1 MPGQL
6 VRQPWYAQLRAASL
20 VVIVGVLATPGS
32 TAEAAP
38 AAEAQ
43 RRAGEQF
50 FETKIRPILAE
61 HCYKCHGPD
70 RHKANLRLDSL
81 HAMLAGGDSGPA
93 IIAGDAPHSLLVQVI
108 SYSDDY
114 VQMPPTKKLPDALTA
129 ALTRW
134 VQMGAP
140 WPGSEHNQPAPPR
153 AAFAITDRDR
163 AYWFFQPIGRPSEPQ
178 VANAKWAAGPV
189 DLFILQAL
197 EKKNLAPNSPATRRE
212 LIRRVFF
219 DLIGLPPT
227 PAEVERFVADPSP
240 AAYENVLDELLRRP
254 QYGERWGRHWLDVV
268 RFAQTNGYERDDEK
282 PFAWRYRDYVIRAFN
297 EDKPYDRFLI
307 EQLAGD
313 ELEHPDS
320 GALTATG
327 FYRLGVWDDEPDD
340 ARMAEFD
347 GLDDVIV
354 SSSAAFMG
362 LTVGCA
368 RCHDHMFDPISQADY
383 YRLLAFF
390 RNVRPYQKPQY
401 NENSA
406 TYAPLIEPE
415 KASRWFAAQ
424 KSQVAPLEAQ
434 MHAAKSQPEKK
445 QLKARLEKLK
455 RNGGAAPFDWALAV
469 RESGTKAPATHV
481 LIRGNAGTP
490 GAEVQPA
497 VLSVLGG
504 RQLAITPPADGQT
517 SGRRL
522 ALARWLAARDNPLP
536 ARVMANRIWQHHFG
550 QGIVKSTNDFGH
562 AGTGPTHPELLDWL
576 AAELIDSGWSV
587 KHLHKVIMLSS
598 AYRMSSRAD
607 NPRAVAADP
616 GNDLLWRQNLR
627 RLEAESIR
635 DTVLAVSGE
644 LNPAMGGR
652 GFFPH
657 LSGEVLAGSSKP
669 GYGWELSPERDRTRR
684 SIYGFVKRSLM
695 DPMLETFDYSN
706 TVQPL
711 GERPV
716 TTVAPQSLMLLND
729 DFMQT
734 QAAAF
739 AERLEREAGSD
750 LRQQIRLAYRLAA
763 SRAPTER
770 EVALAIEY
778 CQRQEP
784 QFAAIA
790 RRLTFRPDVPFSL
803 TSGFLERLRPADL
816 LAGPAHGW
824 SYYRGRWV
832 GGYEGVKS
840 VDPLRGPFALWR
852 GAVFA
857 NGAIDGRITL
867 GEASELGSL
876 ILRATAEGDLFRGY
890 SIDFNSRAGS
900 VSLRRHGAE
909 LTLLAEADAPL
920 PTGQPLPV
928 KIEAQGPRIRVWING
943 TRPVLD
949 ITDPQPL
956 NDAGRVGVASWGA
969 GISLDG
975 FMVDTLDRQL
985 DLATAP
991 SMAGGT
997 SETNGPLARWQYFGG
1012 NWSASA
1018 DGGYGVQPIPGG
1030 KAIWLEPTL
1039 GDGVVE
1045 AEILLRGS
1053 AGDAGLILRVNQP
1066 TDGVDALTAYNINFK
1081 PNLLR
1086 LGKHQNNWKQ
1096 LASAPLKLETNRWH
1110 RVQVRLN
1117 GPRIRIYVDG
1127 AERPQ
1132 LDFVDANPLP
1142 AGKVGLRTFNA
1153 SFALRHLKV
1162 TAGGHQW
1169 TADFR
1174 TQQPLPD
1181 AVGQSRPAGV
1191 DPRRQD
1197 CRRQALQSLCL
1208 LILNLNELVYID

>member
-1 MPGQL
+1 MPGQP
-6 VRQPWYAQLRAASL
+6 VRPSWYACPQLASL
-20 VVIVGVLATPGS
+20 VAVAMLLAASGLYA
-32 TAEAAP
+32 AEGAP
-38 AAEAQ
+38 PAPPAEAQ

-50 FETKIRPILAE
+50 FETKVRPILAE

-114 VQMPPTKKLPDALTA
+114 VQMPPTKKLPDALIA
-129 ALTRW
+129 DLTRW

-140 WPGSEHNQPAPPR
+140 WPGSEHSQPAAPR
-153 AAFAITDRDR
+153 KAFEITDRDR
-163 AYWFFQPIGRPSEPQ
+163 AYWFFQPIARASEPK
-178 VANAKWAAGPV
+178 VANATWASSPI
-189 DLFILQAL
+189 DLFLLQSL

-240 AAYENVLDELLRRP
+240 AAYENLLDELLARP

-282 PFAWRYRDYVIRAFN
+282 PFAWRYRDYVVRAFN
-297 EDKPYDRFLI
+297 EDKPYNRFLI

-313 ELEHPDS
+313 ELERPS
-320 GALTATG
+320 PESLTATG

-354 SSSAAFMG
+354 STSAAFMG

-401 NENSA
+401 NESSA
-406 TYAPLIEPE
+406 TYVPLADPE
-415 KASRWFAAQ
+415 KARQWYAAQ
-424 KSQVAPLEAQ
+424 KSQIAPLEAQ
-434 MHAAKSQPEKK
+434 MQTAKSEPERK
-445 QLKARLEKLK
+445 QLKAKIGKLK
-455 RNGGAAPFDWALAV
+455 RSSDAAPFDWALAV
-469 RESGTKAPATHV
+469 RESGAKVPTTRV

-504 RQLAITPPADGQT
+504 RQLAITPPAGGQT

-522 ALARWLAARDNPLP
+522 ALARWLAQRDNPLP
-536 ARVMANRIWQHHFG
+536 ARVMANRVWQHHFG

-562 AGTGPTHPELLDWL
+562 AGIPPTHPELLDWL
-576 AAELIDSGWSV
+576 AAELIESGWSV
-587 KHLHKVIMLSS
+587 KHLHKAIMLSS

-635 DTVLAVSGE
+635 DTVLAVSGQ

-669 GYGWELSPERDRTRR
+669 GAGWELSPEREQTRR
-684 SIYGFVKRSLM
+684 SIYTFVKRSLM

-706 TVQPL
+706 TAQPL

-729 DFMQT
+729 DFVQT

-739 AERLEREAGSD
+739 AERLVREAGSD
-750 LRQQIRLAYRLAA
+750 LRQQIRLAYRLAVA
-763 SRAPTER
+763 REPTER
-770 EVALAIEY
+770 EVALAVDY
-778 CQRQEP
+778 CGRQQP
-784 QFAAIA
+784 RFAALA

-803 TSGFLERLRPADL
+803 ASAFLNRLRPTDL
-816 LAGPAHGW
+816 FVGPTHGW

-832 GGYEGVKS
+832 GVYEGVKT
-840 VDPLRGPFALWR
+840 VDSLRGPFALWQ

-857 NGAIDGRITL
+857 DGAIEGRMTL
-867 GEASELGSL
+867 GEASELGSV

-890 SIDFNSRAGS
+890 SVDFDSRAGS

-909 LTLLAEADAPL
+909 LTLLGEANAQL
-920 PTGQPLPV
+920 PTGQPLLV
-928 KIEAQGPRIRVWING
+928 KIEARGPRIRVWVNG
-943 TRPVLD
+943 PQPVLD

-956 NDAGRVGVASWGA
+956 NDSGRVGVASWGA

-975 FMVDTLDRQL
+975 FVVDTVDRQL
-985 DLATAP
+985 DLATSP
-991 SMAGGT
+991 IMAGGT
-997 SETNGPLARWQYFGG
+997 SETNGPLTGWQYFGG
-1012 NWSASA
+1012 DWSATA

-1030 KAIWLEPTL
+1030 KTIWLEPTL
-1039 GDGVVE
+1039 GDGLVE
-1045 AEILLRGS
+1045 AEIQLRGT

-1081 PNLLR
+1081 SNVVR
-1086 LGKHQNNWKQ
+1086 IGKHENNWKQ
-1096 LASAPLKLETNRWH
+1096 LVSAPRKWETNRWH

-1117 GPRIRIYVDG
+1117 GPRIRVYLDG
-1127 AERPQ
+1127 AERPL
-1132 LDFVDANPLP
+1132 LDFVDPNPLP

-1153 SFALRHLKV
+1153 SFAVRNLKV
-1162 TAGGHQW
+1162 TAGGHEW

-1174 TQQPLPD
+1174 PKQPVPE
-1181 AVGQSRPAGV
+1181 AIGASRPA
-1191 DPRRQD
+1191 DANPRQ
-1197 CRRQALQSLCL
+1197 QALQSLCL
-1208 LILNLNELVYID
+1208 LLLNLNELVYID